1 MSAINEKHLEFI
13 QGVINRH
20 NSNSFKIKGWAI
32 TITSA
37 IFALMGTIK
46 EPYLCFIAFGPIIM
60 FWVLDSMFIANE
72 RCFVSL
78 YTCVS
83 KGNKISLSKQQL
95 KKKIR
100 KELDKNTE
108 TITSKEYTVLNY
120 SMNFIQFRELKKNNW
135 TSVFTSNTI
144 GWFYLV
150 LTLLTLITFFGLKI
164 LIKNEEVKPLN
175 INATITNSESI
186 DIKPMDVNATIISI
200 DTLKIKEVSK
210 PAQINKLVKNK
221 K

>member
-1 MSAINEKHLEFI
+1 MSDINEKHLEFI

-20 NSNSFKIKGWAI
+20 NSNSFRIKGWAI

-37 IFALMGTIK
+37 IFALTGTIK
-46 EPYLCFIAFGPIIM
+46 EPYLCFIALGPIIM
-60 FWVLDSMFIANE
+60 FWVLDSMFLANE

-78 YTCVS
+78 YSCVA
-83 KGNKISLSKQQL
+83 KGNKITIPKEQL

-100 KELDKNTE
+100 KILNADPTVN
-108 TITSKEYTVLNY
+108 SKEYIVTNY
-120 SMNFIQFRELKKNNW
+120 SMNFVQFRELKKNNW
-135 TSVFTSNTI
+135 LSVIGSYTI
-144 GWFYLV
+144 RWFYLV
-150 LTLLTLITFFGLKI
+150 LILLTLITFYGLNTLNKS
-164 LIKNEEVKPLN
+164 EEIKPLK

-186 DIKPMDVNATIISI
+186 DINPIDVNAKIISY

-210 PAQINKLVKNK
+210 PIQIKKPTKNK